1 MSNCTDTF
9 PDGFVRVWSTD
20 AIYNAA
26 EPGYDKPKQLASMS
40 YHTGTIHTVRF
51 SGNGQ
56 YLASGADDKL
66 VVVYKL
72 DPNAPTQASTFGDI
86 FTQGVEE

>member
-1 MSNCTDTF
+1 
-9 PDGFVRVWSTD
+9 
-20 AIYNAA
+20 
-26 EPGYDKPKQLASMS
+26 MS

-66 VVVYKL
+66 VVVYRL
-72 DPNAPTQASTFGDI
+72 DPNAPAQKETFGKSCSGGFEGTFADEWNE
-86 FTQGVEE
+86 QDLMKHPRLSPGESSDGS

>member
-1 MSNCTDTF
+1 MIGVPANTNSYAT
-9 PDGFVRVWSTD
+9 DGFVRVWSTG
-20 AIYNAA
+20 AIYSANEGDAS
-26 EPGYDKPKQLASMS
+26 KPRQLASMS

-66 VVVYKL
+66 VVVYRL
-72 DPNAPTQASTFGDI
+72 DPNAPAQKETFGKSY
-86 FTQGVEE
+86 

>member
-1 MSNCTDTF
+1 MIIIPATAHSFST
-9 PDGFVRVWSTD
+9 DGFVRVWSTN
-20 AIYNAA
+20 AIYNAD
-26 EPGYDKPKQLASMS
+26 EGDPSKPRQLASMS

-66 VVVYKL
+66 VVVYRL
-72 DPNAPTQASTFGDI
+72 DPNAPAQKETFG
-86 FTQGVEE
+86 TTC